1 FGRVLASGMN
11 IDWVENRVER
21 IHKLTI
27 DDINDAIDAVFQ
39 SSDLPVTGVMLPQI
53 KPAPAAGKGEKK

>member
-1 FGRVLASGMN
+1 MN

-27 DDINDAIDAVFQ
+27 DDINDAIDAVFE

-53 KPAPAAGKGEKK
+53 KPPPGKGDKGEKK